1 MNNTKTKYQCEK
13 CNYFFSAKGGN
24 YSKHIKTCTG
34 DYKPPAK
41 LHKCRYCDLS
51 FESLSTSERAN
62 HSRWC
67 HNNPSR
73 EQYSKNLSI
82 ARNSITTESRAK
94 QVEKIKV
101 AHLDGK
107 YKDSAKKAVN
117 TRIQSGNNSHSEA
130 TKKILRE
137 KALASDHRRLLRS
150 TREYIKKDGTK
161 VLLDSSWEEALAIR
175 LDSLGINWTRP
186 KSVKWVDTNGKTHNY
201 FPDFYLT
208 DYDIYLD
215 PKNDLVYKITIEKI
229 KKILEILPNLR
240 ILRTLEECK
249 NFTV

>member
-1 MNNTKTKYQCEK
+1 
-13 CNYFFSAKGGN
+13 
-24 YSKHIKTCTG
+24 
-34 DYKPPAK
+34 
-41 LHKCRYCDLS
+41 
-51 FESLSTSERAN
+51 
-62 HSRWC
+62 
-67 HNNPSR
+67 
-73 EQYSKNLSI
+73 
-82 ARNSITTESRAK
+82 
-94 QVEKIKV
+94 
-101 AHLDGK
+101 
-107 YKDSAKKAVN
+107 
-117 TRIQSGNNSHSEA
+117 
-130 TKKILRE
+130 
-137 KALASDHRRLLRS
+137 
-150 TREYIKKDGTK
+150 